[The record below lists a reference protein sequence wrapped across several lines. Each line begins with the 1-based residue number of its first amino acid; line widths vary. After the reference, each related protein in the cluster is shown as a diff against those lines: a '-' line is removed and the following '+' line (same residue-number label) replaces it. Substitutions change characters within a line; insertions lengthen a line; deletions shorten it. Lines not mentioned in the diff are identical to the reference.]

1 MTLNRLPRS
10 LMTVGWRT
18 LLRRPWQSTLM
29 ILGITLG
36 VAVVVA
42 VDLANASA
50 SRAFDL
56 STDAVVG
63 RATHQ
68 IVAGSQ
74 GFDEALYT
82 HLRRQGI
89 LNAAAPIVADYV
101 SSPQLGDRP
110 LQLLGVDPFAEPPFR
125 DYLWHSGHAPS
136 DSLTGFFTEPGALL
150 ISAAMAEQ
158 YAIEQDARITLDV
171 TGRPRSAFVAGLL
184 RAPDDLTR
192 RALDGIVLADI
203 ATAQELLD
211 RTGKLDRIDLI
222 VPEDADQLVT
232 RISDLLPQSVR
243 IQPAQART
251 GAVRQM
257 TNAFR
262 TNLWALSLLALFVG
276 LFLIYNTMTFSVI
289 QRRPL
294 FGTLRCLGVTPHEVF
309 ALVVSEAFI
318 VGVAGSV
325 LGLILGIAMGR
336 NAVSMVTRT
345 VNDLYFVLT
354 VRDVGIPALS
364 LLKGGLIG
372 TVATVITASLPA
384 WEAASIPPRAALSRS
399 GLEARTRRAV
409 VWAAVGSAGLLAAG
423 AAALALPTRSLFV
436 SFGGLSIVVVGFAL
450 LTPLA
455 TNLFMR
461 GAAHL
466 LGRVGGA
473 LGRMAPRDVIN
484 SLSRTAIAVAALMV
498 AVSVTIGVSLMIDSF
513 RHTIAAWLGHAL
525 QGDVYVQA
533 PSFRATQN
541 VSILDPAVVRAVRQW
556 PGVTRAELIRATTV
570 DSPRGP
576 IYLEAGT
583 STDYGAGLLYR
594 SSQGSSGETWEAVG
608 QGAAIVSEPL
618 ANRLD
623 LPSHDGRITLYT
635 DRGPHAFNVA
645 GVYYDYASTEGTVIV
660 SMDTYR
666 RLWDDDA
673 VTGLAVHLS
682 PGTDAD
688 SVARELRDALAP
700 VQRLL
705 IRPNQI
711 LQQDALEIF
720 DRTFAITGALQM
732 LATIV
737 AFIGVLSALLSLQ
750 LDKQLQIGIL
760 RAVGLTTHELWQLV
774 LLETGLMG
782 AAAGLLA
789 MPTGY
794 ALSLILVYVINQRS
808 FGWTLQMLV
817 GPAPFLQ
824 AFAVAVIAALLAGIY
839 PAYRMSRM
847 STAEALRYE

>member
-1 MTLNRLPRS
+1 VTVNPLPRS
-10 LMTVGWRT
+10 LTTVGWRT
-18 LLRRPWQSTLM
+18 LLRRPWQSALM

-56 STDAVVG
+56 STDAVFG

-68 IVAGSQ
+68 IVASSQ
-74 GFDEALYT
+74 GFDEALYAR
-82 HLRRQGI
+82 LRRQGV
-89 LNAAAPIVADYV
+89 LNAAAPVVADYV

-125 DYLWHSGHAPS
+125 DYFWQPGDTPAHSLI
-136 DSLTGFFTEPGALL
+136 DFLTRPGALL
-150 ISAAMAEQ
+150 ISATMAER
-158 YAIEQDARITLDV
+158 YAIKRGARITLDV
-171 TGRPRSAFVAGLL
+171 TGHAHSAFVAGLL
-184 RAPDDLTR
+184 QAPNDLTR
-192 RALDGIVLADI
+192 QALDGIILADI
-203 ATAQELLD
+203 ATAQELLN
-211 RTGKLDRIDLI
+211 RPGRLDRIDLI
-222 VPEDADQLVT
+222 IPENADRPVT
-232 RISDLLPQSVR
+232 RISSLLPQGVR

-251 GAVRQM
+251 DAVKQM

-294 FGTLRCLGVTPHEVF
+294 FGTLRCLGVTPLEVF
-309 ALVVSEAFI
+309 ALVISEAFI
-318 VGVAGSV
+318 VGVVGSV
-325 LGLILGIAMGR
+325 LGLILGIAMGQ
-336 NAVSMVTRT
+336 NAVSMVTQT
-345 VNDLYFVLT
+345 INDLYFVLT
-354 VRDVGIPALS
+354 VRDVGIPVLS
-364 LLKGGLIG
+364 LIKGGVTGI
-372 TVATVITASLPA
+372 VATVITASLPA

-399 GLEARTRRAV
+399 GLEAKTRRAV
-409 VWAAVGSAGLLAAG
+409 IWAAVGSAGLLAAG
-423 AAALALPTRSLFV
+423 AAALAWPTRSLFI
-436 SFGGLSIVVVGFAL
+436 SFGSLSIVVVGFAL
-450 LTPLA
+450 LTPLV

-466 LGRVGGA
+466 LGRVAGA
-473 LGRMAPRDVIN
+473 LGRMAPRDVVN
-484 SLSRTAIAVAALMV
+484 SLSRTAVAVAALMV
-498 AVSVTIGVSLMIDSF
+498 AVSVTIGVSLMINSF
-513 RHTIAAWLGHAL
+513 RDTIVSWLDHAL
-525 QGDVYVQA
+525 QGDIYVQA

-541 VSILDPAVVRAVRQW
+541 VSILDPAVVRAVGQW
-556 PGVTRAELIRATTV
+556 PGVARAELIRATTV
-570 DSPRGP
+570 DSPYGP
-576 IYLEAGT
+576 VYLEAGT

-594 SSQGSSGETWEAVG
+594 SSQGSPEEAWEAVG
-608 QGAAIVSEPL
+608 QGAAIISEPL
-618 ANRLD
+618 ANRLG
-623 LPSHDGRITLYT
+623 LSPHDRRITLYT
-635 DRGPHAFNVA
+635 DRGPHTFNVV
-645 GVYYDYASTEGTVIV
+645 GIYYDYASAEGTIIV

-666 RLWDDDA
+666 RLWNDNA
-673 VTGLAVHLS
+673 VTGLAIHLS

-688 SVARELRDALAP
+688 QVIDELRDALAP

-705 IRPNQI
+705 IRSNQT
-711 LQQDALEIF
+711 LRQDAIEVF
-720 DRTFAITGALQM
+720 DRTFAITSALQM

-750 LDKQLQIGIL
+750 LDRQLQIGIL
-760 RAVGLTTHELWQLV
+760 RAVGLTTRELWQLV

-782 AAAGLLA
+782 TAAGLLA

-794 ALSLILVYVINQRS
+794 VLSLILVYIINQRS

-817 GPAPFLQ
+817 GPVPFLQ

-847 STAEALRYE
+847 SAVEVLRFE

>member
-1 MTLNRLPRS
+1 VTASLLPRS
-10 LMTVGWRT
+10 LLAVGWRT
-18 LLRRPWQSTLM
+18 LLRRPWQSALM
-29 ILGITLG
+29 ILGVTLG

-68 IVAGSQ
+68 IVASSQ
-74 GFDEALYT
+74 GFDETLYAR
-82 HLRRQGI
+82 LRRQGI
-89 LNAAAPIVADYV
+89 LNAAAPIVAGYV

-110 LQLLGVDPFAEPPFR
+110 LQILGVDPFAEPPFR
-125 DYLWHSGHAPS
+125 DYLWRPGDAPS
-136 DSLTGFFTEPGALL
+136 RNLIDFLTEPGALL
-150 ISAAMAEQ
+150 ISAKMADQ
-158 YAIEQDARITLDV
+158 YTVKQGARITLDV

-184 RAPDDLTR
+184 QAPDDLSAQ
-192 RALDGIVLADI
+192 ALDGIILADI
-203 ATAQELLD
+203 ATAQELLN
-211 RTGKLDRIDLI
+211 RPGRLDRIDLI
-222 VPEDADQLVT
+222 VPEGADQLIP
-232 RISDLLPQSVR
+232 RISALLPQGVR
-243 IQPAQART
+243 IQTAQARSA
-251 GAVRQM
+251 AVRQM

-294 FGTLRCLGVTPHEVF
+294 FGTLRCLGVTPHELF
-309 ALVVSEAFI
+309 ALVIGEAFV
-318 VGVAGSV
+318 VGVTGSA
-325 LGLILGIAMGR
+325 LGLILGIVMGQ
-336 NAVSMVTRT
+336 NAVSLVTQT
-345 VNDLYFVLT
+345 INDLYFVLT
-354 VRDVGIPALS
+354 VRDVGIPVLS
-364 LLKGGLIG
+364 LIKGGLTGIA
-372 TVATVITASLPA
+372 ATAITASLPA

-399 GLEARTRRAV
+399 GLEAKSRRAV

-423 AAALALPTRSLFV
+423 TAALALPTRSLFI
-436 SFGGLSIVVVGFAL
+436 SFGSLSIVVVGFAL

-461 GAAHL
+461 CAAHV
-466 LGRVGGA
+466 LGRVGGT
-473 LGRMAPRDVIN
+473 LGRMAPRDVVN

-498 AVSVTIGVSLMIDSF
+498 AVSVTIGVSLMINSF
-513 RHTIAAWLGHAL
+513 RHTIVAWLDHAL
-525 QGDVYVQA
+525 QGDIYVQA

-541 VSILDPAVVRAVRQW
+541 VSILDPAVVRAVGEW

-570 DSPRGP
+570 DSPYGP
-576 IYLEAGT
+576 VYLEPGT
-583 STDYGAGLLYR
+583 STDYGEGLLYR
-594 SSQGSSGETWEAVG
+594 SSSGSPEEAWEAVG

-623 LPSHDGRITLYT
+623 LPPRDGTITLYT
-635 DRGPHAFNVA
+635 DRGPHTFNIV
-645 GVYYDYASTEGTVIV
+645 GIYYDYASTEGTIIV

-666 RLWDDDA
+666 RLWNDNA

-682 PGTDAD
+682 PDTDAD
-688 SVARELRDALAP
+688 RVTRELQDTLAS

-705 IRPNQI
+705 IRSNQT
-711 LQQDALEIF
+711 LRLDALEVF

-760 RAVGLTTHELWQLV
+760 RAVGLTTHELWRLV

-794 ALSLILVYVINQRS
+794 VVSLILVYIINQRS
-808 FGWTLQMLV
+808 FGWTLQMLI
-817 GPAPFLQ
+817 GPVPFLQ

-847 STAEALRYE
+847 SAVDALRFE

>member
-1 MTLNRLPRS
+1 MIVNPLPRS

-68 IVAGSQ
+68 IVGSSQ
-74 GFDEALYT
+74 GFDETLYAR
-82 HLRRQGI
+82 LRLQGI
-89 LNAAAPIVADYV
+89 LNAAAPVVTDYV

-125 DYLWHSGHAPS
+125 DYLWHPRDTPS
-136 DSLTGFFTEPGALL
+136 DNLINFLTEPGAIL
-150 ISAAMAEQ
+150 ISTALAERYGVRQ
-158 YAIEQDARITLDV
+158 GARITLDV
-171 TGRPRSAFVAGLL
+171 TGHPRSAYVAGLL
-184 RAPDDLTR
+184 QAPDDLAR
-192 RALDGIVLADI
+192 QALDGIILADI
-203 ATAQELLD
+203 ATAQELLN
-211 RTGKLDRIDLI
+211 RPGKLDRIDLI
-222 VPEDADQLVT
+222 LPENADQLAT
-232 RISDLLPQSVR
+232 RISALLPQAVR
-243 IQPAQART
+243 IQSAQART
-251 GAVRQM
+251 VAVRQM

-262 TNLWALSLLALFVG
+262 TNLLALSLLALFVG

-294 FGTLRCLGVTPHEVF
+294 FGILRCLGVTPLEVF
-309 ALVVSEAFI
+309 ALVVSEAFV
-318 VGVAGSV
+318 VGVAGSI

-336 NAVSMVTRT
+336 NAVSMVTQT

-354 VRDVGIPALS
+354 VRDVGIPVLS
-364 LLKGGLIG
+364 LIKGGFVGI
-372 TVATVITASLPA
+372 VATVVTASLPA
-384 WEAASIPPRAALSRS
+384 WEAASVPPRAALSRS
-399 GLEARTRRAV
+399 GLESKTQRGV

-423 AAALALPTRSLFV
+423 AAALAWPTRSLFI
-436 SFGGLSIVVVGFAL
+436 SFGSLSIIVIGFAL

-473 LGRMAPRDVIN
+473 LGRMAPRDVVN

-498 AVSVTIGVSLMIDSF
+498 AVSVTIGVSLMINSF
-513 RHTIAAWLGHAL
+513 RHTVVVWLDHAL
-525 QGDVYVQA
+525 QGDIYVQA
-533 PSFRATQN
+533 PSFRTTQN
-541 VSILDPAVVRAVRQW
+541 VSVLDPAVVQAVGQW
-556 PGVTRAELIRATTV
+556 PGVARAELIRATTV
-570 DSPRGP
+570 DSPYGP
-576 IYLEAGT
+576 VYLEAGT

-594 SSQGSSGETWEAVG
+594 SSQGSPEEAWAAVG
-608 QGAAIVSEPL
+608 QGAAIISEPL

-623 LPSHDGRITLYT
+623 LPPHDSRITLYT
-635 DRGPHAFNVA
+635 DRGPYTFDIV
-645 GVYYDYASTEGTVIV
+645 GTYYDYASTEGTIIV

-666 RLWDDDA
+666 RLWNDNA

-682 PGTDAD
+682 PGIDAD
-688 SVARELRDALAP
+688 RVTRDLRDALTP
-700 VQRLL
+700 VQRLI
-705 IRPNQI
+705 IRSNQT
-711 LQQDALEIF
+711 LQQDALDVF
-720 DRTFAITGALQM
+720 DRTFAITSALQM

-750 LDKQLQIGIL
+750 LDKQVQIGIL

-774 LLETGLMG
+774 FLETGLMG

-794 ALSLILVYVINQRS
+794 ALSLILVYIINQRS

-817 GPAPFLQ
+817 GPMPFLQ

-847 STAEALRYE
+847 SAAEALHFE

>member
-1 MTLNRLPRS
+1 MTANPLPRS
-10 LMTVGWRT
+10 LMVVGWRT

-68 IVAGSQ
+68 IVASSQ
-74 GFDEALYT
+74 GFDEALYAR
-82 HLRRQGI
+82 LRRQGI
-89 LNAAAPIVADYV
+89 LNAAAPVVADYV
-101 SSPQLGDRP
+101 SSPQLGGRP

-125 DYLWHSGHAPS
+125 DHLWHPGGTPS
-136 DSLTGFFTEPGALL
+136 HSLIDFLTEPGALL

-158 YAIEQDARITLDV
+158 YAIEQGARITLDV
-171 TGRPRSAFVAGLL
+171 TGHPRSAFVAGLL
-184 RAPDDLTR
+184 QAPDDLTSQ
-192 RALDGIVLADI
+192 ALDGIILADV
-203 ATAQELLD
+203 ATAQELLN
-211 RTGKLDRIDLI
+211 RSGRLDRIDLI
-222 VPEDADQLVT
+222 VPENADQLVT
-232 RISDLLPQSVR
+232 RVSALLPQGVR

-294 FGTLRCLGVTPHEVF
+294 FGTLRCLGVTPHEIF
-309 ALVVSEAFI
+309 ALVIGEAFI
-318 VGVAGSV
+318 IGVTGSV
-325 LGLILGIAMGR
+325 LGLILGIAMGQ
-336 NAVSMVTRT
+336 NAVSMVTQT

-354 VRDVGIPALS
+354 VRDVGIPVLS
-364 LLKGGLIG
+364 LIKGGFIG
-372 TVATVITASLPA
+372 IVATVVTASLPA
-384 WEAASIPPRAALSRS
+384 WEAASAPPRAALSRS
-399 GLEARTRRAV
+399 GLEAKTRRAV
-409 VWAAVGSAGLLAAG
+409 VWAAVGSLVLLAAG
-423 AAALALPTRSLFV
+423 AAALALPTRSLFI
-436 SFGGLSIVVVGFAL
+436 SFGSLSIVVVGFAL

-461 GAAHL
+461 GAARL

-473 LGRMAPRDVIN
+473 LGRMAPRDVVN

-513 RHTIAAWLGHAL
+513 RHTIVTWLEHAL
-525 QGDVYVQA
+525 QGDIYVQA

-541 VSILDPAVVRAVRQW
+541 VSILDPAVVRAVGQW
-556 PGVTRAELIRATTV
+556 PGVTRAELIRATVV
-570 DSPRGP
+570 DSPYGP
-576 IYLEAGT
+576 VYLEAGT

-594 SSQGSSGETWEAVG
+594 SSRGSPGEAWQAVG
-608 QGAAIVSEPL
+608 QGAAIISEPL
-618 ANRLD
+618 ANRLG
-623 LPSHDGRITLYT
+623 LPPHGGRITLYT
-635 DRGPHAFNVA
+635 DSGPHTFDVV
-645 GVYYDYASTEGTVIV
+645 GIYYDYASTEGTIIL

-666 RLWDDDA
+666 RLWNDNA

-688 SVARELRDALAP
+688 RVTRELRDALTP

-705 IRPNQI
+705 IRSNQT
-711 LQQDALEIF
+711 LRQDALEVF

-760 RAVGLTTHELWQLV
+760 RAVGLTAREIWQLV

-782 AAAGLLA
+782 AAAGLLD

-794 ALSLILVYVINQRS
+794 ALSLILVYIINQRS

-817 GPAPFLQ
+817 GPVPFLQ

-839 PAYRMSRM
+839 PAYRMSKM
-847 STAEALRYE
+847 SAVDALRFE